1 MVLSHLLPT
10 GQWPRRGSQVSL
22 QLFTVS
28 AHALAWLTLGV
39 GLAGLGVKPAVA
51 QAEPQPQSQP
61 QSQRGLPDNPL
72 TLTDPDPLIPEAVWA
87 GEAALTESQRRT
99 LGVALDDLARQA
111 EAALSEGNVT
121 EAFELWNRE
130 LRLRRFL
137 GYRAELAALQRV
149 GAIAWEQQQFY
160 QLQVMRERLREIQ
173 IQSLDEV
180 ETPDLEALL
189 ALAQTYET
197 VGARSVALEVYEAVL
212 EVARSRGDEATQE
225 LSWQRLGETALQDL
239 DYEMAAEAYESL
251 RELARRRGDR
261 EEEVRYLTE
270 LAYIYD
276 RLTDYEGAIAVKQ
289 ELIAYYAGFNDT
301 ARVTALKIAIGQDLA
316 ALERPNEAI
325 AQYQEA
331 YRLSWEALQFYRAQE
346 ALTVL
351 GQLYERYQDWEA
363 ALQVYQAQIETH
375 EMARNRYGLMMT
387 YDRMGQVHQQQGN
400 YRQALTSFNRA
411 LELAQDLGNRQAY
424 FQSHIETVNR
434 ALSGMN

>member
-1 MVLSHLLPT
+1 MVLSRLFSVSQ
-10 GQWPRRGSQVSL
+10 GPRRGSQLSL

-28 AHALAWLTLGV
+28 AYALAWLTLGV
-39 GLAGLGVKPAVA
+39 TLAGLGLKPAAA
-51 QAEPQPQSQP
+51 QA
-61 QSQRGLPDNPL
+61 QSQRALPDNPL
-72 TLTDPDPLIPEAVWA
+72 RLREPDPLIPEAVWA

-99 LGVALDDLARQA
+99 LGTALDELDRQA
-111 EAALSEGNVT
+111 QEALSQGNVT
-121 EAFELWNRE
+121 EAFEVWNRE

-137 GYRAELAALQRV
+137 GVGAELAALQRV

-189 ALAQTYET
+189 ALAESYET
-197 VGARSVALEVYEAVL
+197 VGARSVAVEIYQTLLEL
-212 EVARSRGDEATQE
+212 ARSRGDEARQE
-225 LSWQRLGETALQDL
+225 EAWQRLGETALQDL
-239 DYEMAAEAYESL
+239 DYETAAEAYEGL
-251 RELARRRGDR
+251 RELANRRGDR

-276 RLTDYEGAIAVKQ
+276 RLTDYEAAIAVKQ
-289 ELIAYYAGFNDT
+289 ELIAYYTGFNDT
-301 ARVTALKIAIGQDLA
+301 ARVTALKIAMGQDLA

-331 YRLSWEALQFYRAQE
+331 YRLSWDARQFYRAQE

-387 YDRMGQVHQQQGN
+387 YDRIGQVHQQQGN
-400 YRQALTSFNRA
+400 YRQALTSFRRG
-411 LELAQDLGNRQAY
+411 LELAQQLGNRQAY

-434 ALSGMN
+434 ALSGTN

>member
-1 MVLSHLLPT
+1 MVLSRLLSASR
-10 GQWPRRGSQVSL
+10 WPSRGSQASL

-39 GLAGLGVKPAVA
+39 TWAGLGLTPAVA
-51 QAEPQPQSQP
+51 QAQPQQ
-61 QSQRGLPDNPL
+61 GLPDNPL
-72 TLTDPDPLIPEAVWA
+72 VLREGDPLIPEAVWQ

-99 LGVALDDLARQA
+99 LGAALDEMARQA
-111 EAALSEGNVT
+111 QGALSQGNVT

-137 GYRAELAALQRV
+137 GVQAELAALQRV

-160 QLQVMRERLREIQ
+160 QLQVMRERLRQIQ

-189 ALAQTYET
+189 ALAESYET
-197 VGARSVALEVYEAVL
+197 VGARAAAIEIYETLLAL
-212 EVARSRGDEATQE
+212 ARSRGDEAMQE
-225 LSWQRLGETALQDL
+225 DSWQRLGETALQDL
-239 DYEMAAEAYESL
+239 DYEAAAEAYEGL
-251 RELARRRGDR
+251 RELANRRGDR

-276 RLTDYEGAIAVKQ
+276 RLTDYEAAIAVKQ

-331 YRLSWEALQFYRAQE
+331 YRLAWDALQFYRAQE

-351 GQLYERYQDWEA
+351 GRLYERYQDWDG

-387 YDRMGQVHQQQGN
+387 YDRIGQVHQQQGN
-400 YRQALTSFNRA
+400 YRQALTSFGRA
-411 LELAQDLGNRQAY
+411 LELAQELGNRQAY

-434 ALSGMN
+434 ALSGTN